1 MKERVLSLALCGLL
15 LLTGCQNET
24 VQEEIW
30 ELEAEDAAVF
40 ADGEAADRWRG
51 YQNGLREPWVLYE
64 LSDGT
69 VLLQENDTGGPEGSA
84 AYAAL
89 SEDVQAAVSAWYQG
103 EGARYDLTALLQ
115 ACYDRYQA
123 VGSEAFEPGLVAQ
136 TAAATAASE
145 KAVYLVTTVEQ
156 AVDPA
161 AGEMLRYG
169 TAFDRAT
176 GQRLEVWS
184 LFTKPEA
191 EARLALAAAAG
202 DDPDIQ
208 ARLAEA
214 IDPQHILFFEDRL
227 EIDFPAGAF
236 EGLDT
241 GYILSV
247 DYARLDGV
255 LDPSALP
262 GRGGSRS
269 GRLNFPGQD
278 GPHAGDV
285 HFGQD
290 EGGLGQRAG
299 GGEVRVDVEHVQ
311 AGVPGPGGVADGVV
325 AHHDAAGGVQA
336 LLVQQ
341 QAEKAPVRL
350 FAAAVRREVDR
361 VEGVRKAQRPHL
373 VGGEDGLRVAQ
384 KIEPAA
390 FGPQHGQHLGH
401 PVVKAEIAGGHGA
414 EKLPGMDGQGLVRW
428 GAFGLE
434 QRLEHARQLDL
445 GVGLVAVA
453 AQALAARRLPAHL
466 GQVGRAQLV
475 GGVAGPVVAVKAG
488 QRRPGGGLV
497 LVGMD
502 IDKRAV

>member
-123 VGSEAFEPGLVAQ
+123 VGSEAFTPGLVAQ

-161 AGEMLRYG
+161 AGETLRYG

-191 EARLALAAAAG
+191 EVRLALAAAAG

-214 IDPQHILFFEDRL
+214 IDPQHILFYEDHL

-247 DYARLDGV
+247 DYDQLDGV

-262 GRGGSRS
+262 GAAE
-269 GRLNFPGQD
+269 
-278 GPHAGDV
+278 AG
-285 HFGQD
+285 
-290 EGGLGQRAG
+290 
-299 GGEVRVDVEHVQ
+299 Q
-311 AGVPGPGGVADGVV
+311 AG
-325 AHHDAAGGVQA
+325 
-336 LLVQQ
+336 
-341 QAEKAPVRL
+341 
-350 FAAAVRREVDR
+350 
-361 VEGVRKAQRPHL
+361 
-373 VGGEDGLRVAQ
+373 
-384 KIEPAA
+384 
-390 FGPQHGQHLGH
+390 
-401 PVVKAEIAGGHGA
+401 
-414 EKLPGMDGQGLVRW
+414 
-428 GAFGLE
+428 
-434 QRLEHARQLDL
+434 
-445 GVGLVAVA
+445 
-453 AQALAARRLPAHL
+453 
-466 GQVGRAQLV
+466 
-475 GGVAGPVVAVKAG
+475 
-488 QRRPGGGLV
+488 
-497 LVGMD
+497 
-502 IDKRAV
+502 

>member
-69 VLLQENDTGGPEGSA
+69 VLLQENDIGGPEGSA

-89 SEDVQAAVSAWYQG
+89 SENVQAAVSAWYQG

-123 VGSEAFEPGLVAQ
+123 VGSEAFGPGLVAQ

-191 EARLALAAAAG
+191 EVRLALAAAAG

-247 DYARLDGV
+247 DYDQLDGV

-262 GRGGSRS
+262 GAGGAC
-269 GRLNFPGQD
+269 QD
-278 GPHAGDV
+278 G
-285 HFGQD
+285 
-290 EGGLGQRAG
+290 
-299 GGEVRVDVEHVQ
+299 
-311 AGVPGPGGVADGVV
+311 
-325 AHHDAAGGVQA
+325 
-336 LLVQQ
+336 
-341 QAEKAPVRL
+341 
-350 FAAAVRREVDR
+350 
-361 VEGVRKAQRPHL
+361 
-373 VGGEDGLRVAQ
+373 
-384 KIEPAA
+384 
-390 FGPQHGQHLGH
+390 
-401 PVVKAEIAGGHGA
+401 
-414 EKLPGMDGQGLVRW
+414 
-428 GAFGLE
+428 
-434 QRLEHARQLDL
+434 
-445 GVGLVAVA
+445 
-453 AQALAARRLPAHL
+453 
-466 GQVGRAQLV
+466 
-475 GGVAGPVVAVKAG
+475 
-488 QRRPGGGLV
+488 
-497 LVGMD
+497 
-502 IDKRAV
+502 

>member
-191 EARLALAAAAG
+191 EA
-202 DDPDIQ
+202 PDIQ

-214 IDPQHILFFEDRL
+214 IDPQHILFYEDHL

-262 GRGGSRS
+262 G
-269 GRLNFPGQD
+269 
-278 GPHAGDV
+278 
-285 HFGQD
+285 
-290 EGGLGQRAG
+290 AG
-299 GGEVRVDVEHVQ
+299 GAGQ
-311 AGVPGPGGVADGVV
+311 AG
-325 AHHDAAGGVQA
+325 
-336 LLVQQ
+336 
-341 QAEKAPVRL
+341 
-350 FAAAVRREVDR
+350 
-361 VEGVRKAQRPHL
+361 
-373 VGGEDGLRVAQ
+373 
-384 KIEPAA
+384 
-390 FGPQHGQHLGH
+390 
-401 PVVKAEIAGGHGA
+401 
-414 EKLPGMDGQGLVRW
+414 
-428 GAFGLE
+428 
-434 QRLEHARQLDL
+434 
-445 GVGLVAVA
+445 
-453 AQALAARRLPAHL
+453 
-466 GQVGRAQLV
+466 
-475 GGVAGPVVAVKAG
+475 
-488 QRRPGGGLV
+488 
-497 LVGMD
+497 
-502 IDKRAV
+502 

>member
-123 VGSEAFEPGLVAQ
+123 VGSEAFTPGLVAQ
-136 TAAATAASE
+136 TAAATALSE

-191 EARLALAAAAG
+191 EARLALAAALISIVSKEAMYWYTRSAAKKVESSALMADAWHHRSDALSSIGSFAG
-202 DDPDIQ
+202 ILGARLGLPVLDPIASVVICIFILKAAVDIFRDAISKMVDRACSDELEEEMRGAVLAQ
-208 ARLAEA
+208 EGVLGIDRLQTRLFGDRIYVELDIAADGNSSLAEA
-214 IDPQHILFFEDRL
+214 HQVSDRVHDTV
-227 EIDFPAGAF
+227 EQQFPK
-236 EGLDT
+236 
-241 GYILSV
+241 V
-247 DYARLDGV
+247 K
-255 LDPSALP
+255 
-262 GRGGSRS
+262 
-269 GRLNFPGQD
+269 
-278 GPHAGDV
+278 HCMV
-285 HFGQD
+285 HVNPY
-290 EGGLGQRAG
+290 
-299 GGEVRVDVEHVQ
+299 GGE
-311 AGVPGPGGVADGVV
+311 AGSS
-325 AHHDAAGGVQA
+325 
-336 LLVQQ
+336 
-341 QAEKAPVRL
+341 R
-350 FAAAVRREVDR
+350 
-361 VEGVRKAQRPHL
+361 
-373 VGGEDGLRVAQ
+373 
-384 KIEPAA
+384 
-390 FGPQHGQHLGH
+390 
-401 PVVKAEIAGGHGA
+401 
-414 EKLPGMDGQGLVRW
+414 
-428 GAFGLE
+428 
-434 QRLEHARQLDL
+434 
-445 GVGLVAVA
+445 
-453 AQALAARRLPAHL
+453 
-466 GQVGRAQLV
+466 
-475 GGVAGPVVAVKAG
+475 
-488 QRRPGGGLV
+488 
-497 LVGMD
+497 
-502 IDKRAV
+502 